1 MLNLISDKTLA
12 QKTMQLKDV
21 IANIMDN
28 HFVLPPMQR
37 GYEWKPKD
45 VAYLA
50 DSLIKGLP
58 IQQIITMPLKG
69 SKMDNNSYR
78 SLAGLDEKK
87 ALQNAVLVFDGQQRL
102 TSIGKIFIKSMNSNN
117 YSFDIFNII
126 KHIYKI
132 EDVIDF
138 VSQVGKKSLKEEN
151 THSRYM
157 NCSTIYSLISEKSKD
172 EIVSLF
178 EQKVKSFLENNQDNL
193 SHLDDEELVKIKFK
207 APSDIYQLFLNMLQT
222 EIALCEINPF
232 VDEEFLEE
240 AFKRI
245 NKSGVKLS
253 TSTLINS
260 TSATRNGQRTDG
272 IFAYIFEDLATA
284 KCHNFVKKYL
294 GYKET
299 DNFVEYQQIGHLFRI
314 LHLIQHFEGKEVD
327 RTLLSVRNNLLCQQS
342 EYWYDG
348 WDKYKDEILKIF
360 TWFDKEELDIAVADI
375 VLIYLTFFL
384 INLKIDVDSKK
395 TNPKLLQW
403 LSKQAVTLTIKGV
416 SLGAEMVN
424 YLLFIHK
431 NMKAFLENENGTIEA
446 AYSLPSLEH
455 KVSKEDVLNAKINS
469 TLGNAWKFLNCTN
482 KIWGLTHDITGVS
495 LQDYWNNKTGFDLHH
510 VIPKSQFKNRD
521 VQTKSKINSIANLRI
536 LNSKFNQEII
546 SDLPFKDYMSKL
558 EQNHSNFE
566 ATLKMN
572 FIPSNWKEVD
582 EMTTLEL
589 MAEEV
594 AKVFN
599 SYLNA

>member
-1 MLNLISDKTLA
+1 MLNLISNKTLA

-21 IANIMDN
+21 IANIMN
-28 HFVLPPMQR
+28 NYFVLPPMQR

-45 VAYLA
+45 VTYLA

-58 IQQIITMPLKG
+58 IQQIITMPLTG
-69 SKMDNNSYR
+69 SKMDNDSYR
-78 SLAGLDEKK
+78 LLAGSDKK
-87 ALQNAVLVFDGQQRL
+87 EALQNSVLVFDGQQRL
-102 TSIGKIFIKSMNSNN
+102 TSIGKIFIKSMNNNN

-126 KHIYKI
+126 KHIHNL
-132 EDVIDF
+132 EEVNDF
-138 VSQVGKKSLKEEN
+138 VTQVGKKYLKEEN
-151 THSRYM
+151 AQYRYI
-157 NCSTIYSLISEKSKD
+157 NCSQLYSMMCEKSQIEVANIFKQNVKCFLD
-172 EIVSLF
+172 SHSKLLSLLS
-178 EQKVKSFLENNQDNL
+178 EEKLEDVKATHLML
-193 SHLDDEELVKIKFK
+193 SHLF
-207 APSDIYQLFLNMLQT
+207 SNMLET

-253 TSTLINS
+253 TATLINS
-260 TSATRNGQRTDG
+260 TSYTRDGQRTDG
-272 IFAYIFEDLATA
+272 IFAYIFDDLATA
-284 KCHNFVKKYL
+284 KCHEFVKKYL

-327 RTLLSVRNNLLCQQS
+327 RTLLSVRNNLLCQKS

-360 TWFDKEELDIAVADI
+360 TWFEKEELDIAVADI

-403 LSKQAVTLTIKGV
+403 LSKQAVALTIKGV
-416 SLGAEMVN
+416 SLGAEMVQ

-431 NMKAFLENENGTIEA
+431 NMKDFLENENGTIEA

-455 KVSKEDVLNAKINS
+455 KVTKEDILSAKMGT

-482 KIWGLTHDITGVS
+482 KILGLTHDITGVS